1 MSKMKTVLVM
11 DGGFMFKRVDKHIA
25 RAAYK
30 NNMALLICPKDKVP
44 SLNYDNTIRIS
55 KSKYSS
61 DFDSRDQ
68 VMPIILQNA
77 LKQLIRNLQTT
88 LQIIASRKR
97 KKFPFRKL
105 RIETKNLKL
114 LLIPKIRN
122 LIQILTLLLPA
133 IMYRIQMAQKSFTPR
148 TPRDSEPFSQK
159 IPSLTI
165 GASSLLK
172 AD

>member
-61 DFDSRDQ
+61 DFDSIVNFAKHYYR
-68 VMPIILQNA
+68 
-77 LKQLIRNLQTT
+77 KY
-88 LQIIASRKR
+88 IAYYV
-97 KKFPFRKL
+97 PV
-105 RIETKNLKL
+105 
-114 LLIPKIRN
+114 
-122 LIQILTLLLPA
+122 
-133 IMYRIQMAQKSFTPR
+133 KSVSINGTDEYDYSF
-148 TPRDSEPFSQK
+148 
-159 IPSLTI
+159 I
-165 GASSLLK
+165 G
-172 AD
+172 